1 MGLLLPLVLCAVAVC
16 CSTRSVPVQVPSR
29 SLLLPHGCND
39 SDVLAIAGLALQN
52 INSDQKKGYVLSL
65 NRVSNVQEHRQ
76 VYGQCKALFYV
87 NKPRRVLYLPAYN
100 CTLRPVSQRKIQL
113 MCPDCPG
120 PVDVSDPKVL
130 EAVTETLAKFNK
142 ESTSK
147 QYSLFKVVR
156 ASSQWVFGPSYF
168 VKYLIKESPCT
179 KSQASSC
186 AIQSG
191 DPVPVAVCEGSLSKT
206 DVETFV
212 SVTCNFFESQVS
224 GLPLKHSTRK
234 AQNQLR
240 LVPGTAEISLGNI
253 PLLKEFLFQ
262 ENSTTQQNTEPTHS
276 SSRAVPRGSVQYLPE
291 LDDENSGESQE
302 NGPVEAFPVQLDL
315 TTKPWGE
322 TLDVSF
328 LFLGPNSEQLVVL
341 PFPKEEH
348 RSAKCPGPAQDGNP
362 LVLPP

>member
-76 VYGQCKALFYV
+76 AI
-87 NKPRRVLYLPAYN
+87 
-100 CTLRPVSQRKIQL
+100 SQRKIQL